1 METNY
6 YTSDCAP
13 RLYPV
18 FSVSSFLKA
27 EEDGE
32 AKSVTIV
39 RGNYQRAEWGEATAP
54 IIIDDKTYPLP
65 NSVDLLWL
73 AITEAEG
80 YHLSAP
86 IDKEKIEK
94 LWQMEDED
102 HDPMFDT
109 FVVGFAP
116 YGKVAVWL
124 RGTYKA
130 VLLNWM
136 QGEEANDRLAKT
148 RVGRIGKEDFCMMQL
163 EADEVVL
170 NNLRENGMPPR
181 EKFDNLMQQFI
192 YRYLPLEE
200 YWDGEA
206 WQEYDEDD
214 RFYDDIDI
222 ESIED
227 TCFDGTFDRLCDG
240 MLLRYHEAGCPKL
253 LALKWK
259 EGRSNLSAY
268 WWMDEEQLSYVLRR
282 FASLDP
288 SARADLLLRLDSRQG
303 CFEMALKGG
312 EMLQEPIVIPQEAY
326 QLIVFKDGHELYK
339 SPNFAQED
347 GAWNW

>member
-1 METNY
+1 METTY
-6 YTSDCAP
+6 HTSDCSP

-18 FSVSSFLKA
+18 FSISSYFNT
-27 EEDGE
+27 EEDE
-32 AKSVTIV
+32 EKKDLMIAH
-39 RGNYQRAEWGEATAP
+39 GNYQRAEWGEATAP

-65 NSVDLLWL
+65 DSVNLLWI
-73 AITEAEG
+73 AITEAQG
-80 YHLSAP
+80 YQLSAP

-170 NNLRENGMPPR
+170 NNLRENGLPPR
-181 EKFDNLMQQFI
+181 EKFDHLMQQFI

-240 MLLRYHEAGCPKL
+240 KLLRYHEAGCPKL

-259 EGRSNLSAY
+259 EDRSNLSAY
-268 WWMDEEQLSYVLRR
+268 WWMDEEQLGYVLRR
-282 FASLDP
+282 FASIDP
-288 SARADLLLRLDSRQG
+288 TGRADLMLRLDSRQG

-312 EMLQEPIVIPQEAY
+312 EMLQKPIVIPQEAY